1 MATNHSSTS
10 RLLPVFMLAGATATG
25 KSSVALALAKRL
37 GASIL
42 SADSMQVYRGM
53 EIGTAQPTVIEQT
66 EVPHHLVGTVAPD
79 DDYNVAR
86 FLADS
91 SVILEAEWEAK
102 RPVIVCGG
110 TGLFL
115 KHLIEGL
122 AGVAPCDPE
131 IREELESW
139 LEAEGLEP
147 LRIELRRVDPVRD
160 SEILANDPVRV
171 VRALEIFR
179 ATGKPMS
186 QWHEEDQQLRQ
197 LRRHDYI
204 VLSRPKEIL
213 NERIHQRIDQ
223 MIAQGWVGE
232 VERLLVN
239 YPSTT
244 RCFRALGYSQLIQ
257 VLAGER
263 SLPDAVEEIKT
274 KTRQFAKRQRTWFR
288 GIDWATVFDLEQ
300 EAPELLLDQ
309 LEEHYWKIVQ
319 PGNEPV

>member
-1 MATNHSSTS
+1 MATNHSENTT
-10 RLLPVFMLAGATATG
+10 LVPVFILAGATATG
-25 KSSVALALAKRL
+25 KSGVAFELAQRLSASV
-37 GASIL
+37 L

-53 EIGTAQPTVIEQT
+53 EIGTAQPTTHEQT
-66 EVPHHLVGTVAPD
+66 VVPHHLVGCVAPD

-91 SVILEAEWEAK
+91 NRILLDAWKAQK
-102 RPVIVCGG
+102 PVIVCGG

-122 AGVAPCDPE
+122 AGVAPVDP
-131 IREELESW
+131 RLRQELERW
-139 LEAEGLEP
+139 LKAEGLEA
-147 LRIELRRVDPVRD
+147 LREELRRVDPRRD
-160 SEILANDPVRV
+160 AEILANDPVRV

-186 QWHEEDQQLRQ
+186 QWHELDQEQRVI
-197 LRRHDYI
+197 RPHDYV

-223 MIAQGWVGE
+223 MLEQGWLAE
-232 VERLLVN
+232 VEQLLAT
-239 YPSTT
+239 YPPET

-257 VLAGER
+257 VLQGQVALEA
-263 SLPDAVEEIKT
+263 AVEEIKT

-288 GIDWATVFDLEQ
+288 GISQAHVVDLEQ
-300 EAPELLLDQ
+300 VERAALLDE
-309 LEEHYWKIVQ
+309 LEARYWNIVQ
-319 PGNEPV
+319 SGSLPE

>member
-1 MATNHSSTS
+1 MSPNPKISVP
-10 RLLPVFMLAGATATG
+10 LIPVFIISGATATG
-25 KSSVALALAKRL
+25 KSSVAFKLAQRL
-37 GASIL
+37 GACIL

-53 EIGTAQPTVIEQT
+53 EIGTAQPSEAEQALI
-66 EVPHHLVGTVAPD
+66 PNHLVGCVEPN

-91 SVILEAEWEAK
+91 TKILQQEWSAK

-122 AGVAPCDPE
+122 ADVAPMDGKL
-131 IREELESW
+131 RQELEAW
-139 LEAEGLEP
+139 LAAEGLQA
-147 LRIELRRVDPVRD
+147 LRAELRRVDPQR
-160 SEILANDPVRV
+160 EAQILANDPVRV

-179 ATGKPMS
+179 ATGITMT
-186 QWHEEDQQLRQ
+186 QWHQLDQQQRTLRP
-197 LRRHDYI
+197 HDYI

-223 MIAQGWVGE
+223 MLQQGWLSE
-232 VERLLVN
+232 VEQLLTK

-244 RCFRALGYSQLIQ
+244 RCFRALGYSQLIDVVQ
-257 VLAGER
+257 GDRPLAEAR
-263 SLPDAVEEIKT
+263 DEIKT

-288 GIDWATVFDLEQ
+288 GIKKAHLVDLETADT
-300 EAPELLLDQ
+300 EELLKE
-309 LEEHYWKIVQ
+309 LEARYWKIVQ
-319 PGNEPV
+319 SGSCPP